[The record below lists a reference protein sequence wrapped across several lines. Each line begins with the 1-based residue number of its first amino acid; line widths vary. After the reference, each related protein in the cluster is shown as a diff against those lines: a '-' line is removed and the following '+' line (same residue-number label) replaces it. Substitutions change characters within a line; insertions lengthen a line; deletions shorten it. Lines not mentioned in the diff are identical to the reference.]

1 MFVDVAFVLHALPRG
16 RGVSEFFFKS
26 RYQREHA
33 IAL

>member
-1 MFVDVAFVLHALPRG
+1 LIVEVAFVLHALPRG
-16 RGVSEFFFKS
+16 RGVSEFFKP